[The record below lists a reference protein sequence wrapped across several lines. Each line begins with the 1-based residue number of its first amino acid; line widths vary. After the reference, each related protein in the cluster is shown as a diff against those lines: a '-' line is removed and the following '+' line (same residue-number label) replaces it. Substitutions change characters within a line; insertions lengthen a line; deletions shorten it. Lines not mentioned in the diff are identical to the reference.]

1 MPADFHTITGCD
13 WVRALRAARARR
25 NTQHERLN
33 KNMKIKLI
41 ENGQAPTRANANDAG
56 LDCHARETAV
66 IGAGYTVKIPLG
78 FAVQLPDGF
87 EMQIRGRS
95 SLSARGLLCH
105 LGTVDAG
112 YRGEVAAIVTNL
124 THYPVTI
131 GAGQRVAQAVI
142 ARVFLASL
150 PVVAELD
157 ASERGAGGFGSTDA
171 KCANSL

>member
-1 MPADFHTITGCD
+1 
-13 WVRALRAARARR
+13 
-25 NTQHERLN
+25 
-33 KNMKIKLI
+33 MKIKLI
-41 ENGQAPTRANANDAG
+41 ENGQAPTRAHANDAG
-56 LDCHARETAV
+56 LDCCAREPAV

-105 LGTVDAG
+105 IGTVDSG

-124 THYPVTI
+124 THYPITI
-131 GAGQRVAQAVI
+131 ESGQRVAQAVV
-142 ARVFLASL
+142 ARIMLAAL

-157 ASERGAGGFGSTDA
+157 SSERGAGGFGSTD
-171 KCANSL
+171 N

>member
-1 MPADFHTITGCD
+1 
-13 WVRALRAARARR
+13 
-25 NTQHERLN
+25 
-33 KNMKIKLI
+33 MKIKLI
-41 ENGQAPTRANANDAG
+41 ENGQAPTRAHANDAG

-95 SLSARGLLCH
+95 SLALRGLLCH
-105 LGTVDAG
+105 LGTVDSG
-112 YRGEVAAIVTNL
+112 YRGEVAAIVHNL
-124 THYPVTI
+124 TGYAITI

-142 ARVFLASL
+142 ARVILTT
-150 PVVAELD
+150 PHIVAELD

-171 KCANSL
+171 KRGRSL